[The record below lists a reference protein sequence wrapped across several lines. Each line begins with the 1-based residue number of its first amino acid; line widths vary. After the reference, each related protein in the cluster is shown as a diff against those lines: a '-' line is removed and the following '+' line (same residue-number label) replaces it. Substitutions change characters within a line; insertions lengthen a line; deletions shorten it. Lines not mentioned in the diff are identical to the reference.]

1 MQTKKELKIAYRQH
15 KARMGVFQVRNTING
30 KVLIEGNTDVDA
42 RWNRHQ
48 TELRFGSHRNKA
60 LQQDW
65 KQQDA
70 TSFEFS
76 LLSELEYQEDAT
88 VNYREEVKVLET
100 MLLEELQIEE
110 KMCY

>member
-1 MQTKKELKIAYRQH
+1 MQTKKALKNAYRQH
-15 KARMGVFQVRNTING
+15 KARMGVFQVKNTISG
-30 KVLIEGNTDVDA
+30 KVLLEGSTDVDA

-65 KQQDA
+65 KHQAA
-70 TSFEFS
+70 TTFEFS
-76 LLSELEYQEDAT
+76 LLSELEYQDGVA
-88 VNYREEVKVLET
+88 VNYREEVEILEK

-110 KMCY
+110 KMRY